1 LCWPVGGGGG
11 AGRWGKKKKEKEKK
25 KKKQQGI
32 CRWDFVVRNMMM
44 STNSLLS
51 F

>member
-11 AGRWGKKKKEKEKK
+11 AGRRGKEKKEKK

-32 CRWDFVVRNMMM
+32 CRWDFVVKNMMM

>member
-1 LCWPVGGGGG
+1 VVAGVLVAGGRRRRRRRRRSRGF
-11 AGRWGKKKKEKEKK
+11 
-25 KKKQQGI
+25 
-32 CRWDFVVRNMMM
+32 CRWDFVVKNMMM

>member
-1 LCWPVGGGGG
+1 VVAGG
-11 AGRWGKKKKEKEKK
+11 AGRWGKKKKEK
-25 KKKQQGI
+25 KKQGI
-32 CRWDFVVRNMMM
+32 RRWDFVVKNMMM